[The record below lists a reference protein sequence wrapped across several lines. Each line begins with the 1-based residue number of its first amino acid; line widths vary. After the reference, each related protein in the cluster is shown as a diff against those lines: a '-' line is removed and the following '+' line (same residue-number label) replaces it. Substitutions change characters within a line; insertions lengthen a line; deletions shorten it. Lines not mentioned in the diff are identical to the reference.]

1 MITPRV
7 VAWQGS
13 ARDEESRAFLQS
25 RLTVLSKLMFWSFV
39 VLLGGMVALYRQY
52 PSIEPR
58 DNDRIYMIGTAGVFV
73 LGVIWR
79 GFLLRRE
86 LRLEVLIA
94 IDLFYAAATGSIFA
108 GASYIAWELHSSA
121 FANLLWSCFMVFL
134 RCIVVPSTGRR
145 TAIAGV
151 LTFVPILVGAV
162 GLALTTTQELPPVA
176 YVSSAALIS
185 GVVVLLATIGSRILY
200 GLRKQVS
207 AAMRLGQYTI
217 DRKIGEGGNGTVYRA
232 HHAMLRRPT
241 AIKLIQPAK
250 AGAENVDRFEREVQ
264 HMSQLTHWNNV
275 AIFDY
280 GRSPEGYFYYAMEY
294 LDGIDLENLVVD
306 FGPQPAD
313 RVIGIL
319 VQVCAALGEAHRRG
333 IIHRDIKPANILLCE
348 RGDVPDVAKVVDYGL
363 AKEID
368 SHGGD
373 TGRNILG
380 TPAYIAP
387 EAVTDPSTISPAA
400 DLYALGAV
408 GYFLL
413 TGRRVFEAKT
423 NVDLC
428 IQHVTATPRPMSAMT
443 TRRIP
448 AALEAVILRCL
459 AKKPEERPESATA
472 LATLLREAAP
482 DADWSDDEAKRWWV
496 DFRRK
501 ERPHGP
507 TAPTQTITVDLE
519 SREHVTFEDAPR
531 PDLN

>member
-185 GVVVLLATIGSRILY
+185 GVVVLLATIG
-200 GLRKQVS
+200 
-207 AAMRLGQYTI
+207 
-217 DRKIGEGGNGTVYRA
+217 
-232 HHAMLRRPT
+232 
-241 AIKLIQPAK
+241 
-250 AGAENVDRFEREVQ
+250 
-264 HMSQLTHWNNV
+264 
-275 AIFDY
+275 
-280 GRSPEGYFYYAMEY
+280 
-294 LDGIDLENLVVD
+294 
-306 FGPQPAD
+306 
-313 RVIGIL
+313 
-319 VQVCAALGEAHRRG
+319 
-333 IIHRDIKPANILLCE
+333 
-348 RGDVPDVAKVVDYGL
+348 
-363 AKEID
+363 
-368 SHGGD
+368 
-373 TGRNILG
+373 
-380 TPAYIAP
+380 
-387 EAVTDPSTISPAA
+387 
-400 DLYALGAV
+400 
-408 GYFLL
+408 
-413 TGRRVFEAKT
+413 
-423 NVDLC
+423 
-428 IQHVTATPRPMSAMT
+428 
-443 TRRIP
+443 
-448 AALEAVILRCL
+448 
-459 AKKPEERPESATA
+459 
-472 LATLLREAAP
+472 
-482 DADWSDDEAKRWWV
+482 
-496 DFRRK
+496 
-501 ERPHGP
+501 
-507 TAPTQTITVDLE
+507 
-519 SREHVTFEDAPR
+519 
-531 PDLN
+531 